1 MGKRK
6 EKSEWII
13 TDFDTAERIVYLLNK
28 YEWNPPTQNVWGI
41 VDLWKDEWWV
51 ALFDECITEPN
62 LDYTYMKWFVRKHKE
77 NNRDLIFWSIVCWFL
92 WDIMM
97 GWLTIIAYYNWWW
110 LTALIFFLFFRMLI
124 SFALY
129 TSEKD

>member
-1 MGKRK
+1 MKK

-13 TDFDTAERIVYLLNK
+13 TDFDTAERIVCLLNK
-28 YEWNPPTQNVWGI
+28 YEWKPPTQNVWGI

-62 LDYTYMKWFVRKHKE
+62 LDYAYMKWFVRKHKE
-77 NNRDLIFWSIVCWFL
+77 SERDLIFWSIVCWFL

-97 GWLTIIAYYNWWW
+97 GWLTLIAYYNWWW

-124 SFALY
+124 SLALY
-129 TSEKD
+129 TREKY